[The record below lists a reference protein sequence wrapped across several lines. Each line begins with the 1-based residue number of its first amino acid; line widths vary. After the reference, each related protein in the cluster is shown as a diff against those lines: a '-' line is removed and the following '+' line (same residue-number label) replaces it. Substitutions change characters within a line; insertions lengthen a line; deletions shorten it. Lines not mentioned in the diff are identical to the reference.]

1 MFSNGILEMLSASL
15 HLKAKHH
22 SIGRRSYHEV
32 LYQKKK
38 YHQVTEKKMI
48 SWYGFRM
55 SIMRAT
61 GIIPPWWSEASLHS
75 H

>member
-1 MFSNGILEMLSASL
+1 MFSNGFLEMLPASL
-15 HLKAKHH
+15 HLKTNHP
-22 SIGRRSYHEV
+22 IGRRSYHEV
-32 LYQKKK
+32 PYKKK
-38 YHQVTEKKMI
+38 CHQVTEKKVI

-61 GIIPPWWSEASLHS
+61 GIIPLWWSEASLHS